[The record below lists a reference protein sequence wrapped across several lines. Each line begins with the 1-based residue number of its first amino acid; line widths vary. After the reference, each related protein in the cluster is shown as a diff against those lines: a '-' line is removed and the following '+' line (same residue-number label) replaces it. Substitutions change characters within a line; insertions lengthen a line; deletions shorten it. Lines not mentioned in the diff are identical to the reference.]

1 MLSYTQINAK
11 ILRVRERLAGI
22 IAAKTSEPV
31 NGKTIHELLAML
43 SAYTF
48 IKNSDVIPE
57 GERQESTTLTLL
69 APTDLSLYT
78 GGSDPDTHV
87 WTETDNLVIK
97 VYRGSTL
104 ISENCKG
111 FDGEDFVYDA
121 LNYLCAGNRVQIYAG
136 TEKGILTVQW
146 IHQGS
151 GAIMLTEEYSF
162 DGFKTPVYFR
172 CPSGSNLQLKINGNT
187 VPLEVQTQGVWLD
200 APQGGLSS
208 TYAGCP
214 VRTKNNA
221 GDGGIACWTDNGY
234 DSDYFWYLT

>member
-57 GERQESTTLTLL
+57 GERQESTTLTLV
-69 APTDLSLYT
+69 APSELSFYT
-78 GGSDPDTHV
+78 GGEYPDTHV
-87 WTETDNLVIK
+87 WTEEDNLTIR
-97 VYRGSTL
+97 VYRGNTL
-104 ISENCKG
+104 VSENCKG
-111 FDGEDFVYDA
+111 FDGEDFVYDS

-136 TEKGILTVQW
+136 TETGTLTVQW

-151 GAIMLTEEYSF
+151 GEIMLTETVDY
-162 DGFKTPVYFR
+162 DGYKTPKYFR
-172 CPSGSNLQLKINGNT
+172 CPSGSNLQLKINGT
-187 VPLEVQTQGVWLD
+187 AVALEVQTQGVWLD
-200 APQGGLSS
+200 APASGLC
-208 TYAGCP
+208 GELCHP
-214 VRTKNNA
+214 
-221 GDGGIACWTDNGY
+221 
-234 DSDYFWYLT
+234 